1 MRQVNFP
8 PTLPLAPRSPND
20 SKSAINARLPTPYAF
35 SGPQTFED
43 PAGSRDE
50 AEDIDSGGTE
60 EVLITSNVRIEGAE
74 GSEFD
79 ATEEGPIMA
88 NNGKRSRQELG
99 VEIRKIVPFIRF
111 RNTLKGSVE
120 FKIVT
125 WDPSPEA
132 FYPSCKLEDFQQ
144 DVLCS

>member
-8 PTLPLAPRSPND
+8 PNLPLAPRSPSD
-20 SKSAINARLPTPYAF
+20 SKLTINARMPTPYAF
-35 SGPQTFED
+35 PGPQTFED

-50 AEDIDSGGTE
+50 AEDIDSESTE
-60 EVLITSNVRIEGAE
+60 QVLITSNVRIERAE
-74 GSEFD
+74 GSEFG
-79 ATEEGPIMA
+79 ATEESPIMA
-88 NNGKRSRQELG
+88 NNAKKSRQELG
-99 VEIRKIVPFIRF
+99 VEIRKIILFIRF
-111 RNTLKGSVE
+111 GNTLKGSVE

-132 FYPSCKLEDFQQ
+132 FYPSCKLEVFQQ